1 MCNNSQGYYLH
12 LPKPIIDRTHQPKG
26 SMCFE
31 CVRRTEDCRSLKF
44 EDMQVIGMNND
55 VFVVKC
61 NQYRR
66 Q

>member
-1 MCNNSQGYYLH
+1 MCNNAQGYYLH
-12 LPKPIIDRTHQPKG
+12 LPRPIIDRTHQPKG
-26 SMCFE
+26 SMCME
-31 CVRRTEDCRSLKF
+31 CIHKTDDCRELKF

-55 VFVVKC
+55 IFVVKC